1 MQATSS
7 CPRSPFRDTRF
18 LRTLLILAVPMIIQK
33 LLLSSV
39 NMLDS
44 LMVGRLGDAE
54 VAAVGIA
61 NQLYFVYVLFLE
73 GISGGCSIFISQYWG
88 ANNREN
94 IYKVMG
100 LGFCAVCFMGV
111 LFTGLGLLAPTL
123 VLSLFSQEAPVLA
136 LG

>member
-1 MQATSS
+1 M
-7 CPRSPFRDTRF
+7 
-18 LRTLLILAVPMIIQK
+18 
-33 LLLSSV
+33 
-39 NMLDS
+39 
-44 LMVGRLGDAE
+44 
-54 VAAVGIA
+54 
-61 NQLYFVYVLFLE
+61 LFLE

-136 LG
+136 LGKDYLLIICWSYVITGFTFLLSSALQLHRQLPAAHASSAL

>member
-73 GISGGCSIFISQYWG
+73 GISGGCSIFIYNTG
-88 ANNREN
+88 AQT
-94 IYKVMG
+94 
-100 LGFCAVCFMGV
+100 
-111 LFTGLGLLAPTL
+111 TGKT
-123 VLSLFSQEAPVLA
+123 SIK
-136 LG
+136 